1 MGKSKA
7 PDPLQLFG
15 ENIRK
20 LREAKG
26 LSLRNV
32 AAMCNLDHSG
42 IGKIE
47 RGELNVTILTVLEL
61 SKGLE
66 VHPKKLFDLD
76 FNLDEG

>member
-1 MGKSKA
+1 MGKNKA
-7 PDPLQLFG
+7 ENPLLTFG
-15 ENIRK
+15 ENVRK

-26 LSLRNV
+26 LSLRNL

-61 SKGLE
+61 AKGLDL
-66 VHPKKLFDLD
+66 HPKKLFDLD
-76 FNLDEG
+76 FKLDD